1 MDKEQQPEPTT
12 HFGYREVSES
22 EKTRLVGRVFRS
34 VATRYDLMN
43 DLMSGGL
50 HRAWKAFA
58 LNIAAAK
65 PGERVLDLAGGT
77 GDLAAAMATRV
88 SDRGLVVLS
97 DINDA
102 MLAVGRDR
110 LMDRGTPRRLTYVQ
124 ANAETLPFPDNTF
137 DLITI
142 GFGLRNVTHKD
153 RALAAMCRALKPG
166 GRCIVLEFSHPRS
179 PLLSRLYDAYSFTV
193 VPKLGRY
200 VARDEESYQYL
211 VESIRKHPDQEAL
224 KALMEE
230 AGFARVGY
238 WNLTGGIVAVHRGYK
253 L

>member
-1 MDKEQQPEPTT
+1 MDNEQTEPST

-22 EKTRLVGRVFRS
+22 EKGRLVGRVFRS
-34 VATRYDLMN
+34 VASRYDLMN

-50 HRAWKAFA
+50 HRVWKAFA
-58 LNIAAAK
+58 LGLAAAK

-77 GDLAAAMATRV
+77 GDLAAAMARRTG
-88 SDRGLVVLS
+88 DKGLVILS
-97 DINDA
+97 DINEA
-102 MLAVGRDR
+102 MLGVGRDR
-110 LMDRGTPRRLTYVQ
+110 LIDKGVTDSVSYVQ
-124 ANAETLPFPDNTF
+124 ANAEALPFPDNTF

-142 GFGLRNVTHKD
+142 GFGLRNVTRKEQ
-153 RALAAMCRALKPG
+153 ALAAMRRALKPG

-179 PLLSRLYDAYSFTV
+179 QLFGRLYDAYSFGV

-211 VESIRKHPDQEAL
+211 VESIRKHPDQEGL
-224 KALMEE
+224 KAMMEG
-230 AGFARVGY
+230 AGLRRVEY

>member
-1 MDKEQQPEPTT
+1 MDKGQTESTT

-58 LNIAAAK
+58 LNMAAAK
-65 PGERVLDLAGGT
+65 PGERILDLAGGT
-77 GDLAAAMATRV
+77 GDLATAMAARV
-88 SDRGLVVLS
+88 ADRGLVVLS

-110 LMDRGTPRRLTYVQ
+110 LMDRGMPRPLAYVQ
-124 ANAETLPFPDNTF
+124 ANAEALPFPDNTF

-153 RALAAMCRALKPG
+153 RALAAMFRALRPG

-179 PLLSRLYDAYSFTV
+179 PLLSRLYDAYSFAV
-193 VPKLGRY
+193 VPRLGRY
-200 VARDEESYQYL
+200 VAQDEESYRYL
-211 VESIRKHPDQEAL
+211 VESIRKHPDQEGL
-224 KALMEE
+224 KGLMEG
-230 AGFARVGY
+230 AGLQRVGY

-253 L
+253 F

>member
-1 MDKEQQPEPTT
+1 MDDKRTEPST

-22 EKTRLVGRVFRS
+22 EKGRLVGRVFRS

-58 LNIAAAK
+58 LGLAAAK

-77 GDLAAAMATRV
+77 GDLAAAMAGRTG
-88 SDRGLVVLS
+88 DKGLVVLS

-102 MLAVGRDR
+102 MLGVGRDR
-110 LMDRGTPRRLTYVQ
+110 LVDRGVTGPVTYVQ
-124 ANAETLPFPDNTF
+124 ANAEALPFPDNSF

-142 GFGLRNVTHKD
+142 GFGLRNVTRKE
-153 RALAAMCRALKPG
+153 RALAAMRGALKPG

-179 PLLSRLYDAYSFTV
+179 QLLGRLYDAYSFGI

-211 VESIRKHPDQEAL
+211 VESIRKHPDQEGL
-224 KALMEE
+224 KTMMEG
-230 AGFARVGY
+230 AGLGRVEY

>member
-1 MDKEQQPEPTT
+1 MDKEQAESTT
-12 HFGYREVSES
+12 HFGYREVPES

-58 LNIAAAK
+58 LNIAGAK

-77 GDLAAAMATRV
+77 GDLAAAMAARV
-88 SDRGLVVLS
+88 KDRGLVVLS
-97 DINDA
+97 DINEA

-110 LMDRGTPRRLTYVQ
+110 LMDRGTPRQLSYAQ
-124 ANAETLPFPDNTF
+124 ANAEALPFPDNTF

-153 RALAAMCRALKPG
+153 RALAAMARALKPG
-166 GRCIVLEFSHPRS
+166 GRCVVLEFSRPRS
-179 PLLSRLYDAYSFTV
+179 PLFSRLYDAYSFSV
-193 VPKLGRY
+193 VPKIGRY

-211 VESIRKHPDQEAL
+211 VESIRKHPDQETL
-224 KALMEE
+224 KGMMED
-230 AGFARVGY
+230 AGLQRVNY

>member
-1 MDKEQQPEPTT
+1 MDNEQTEPST

-22 EKTRLVGRVFRS
+22 EKGRLVGRVFRS
-34 VATRYDLMN
+34 VASRYDLMN

-50 HRAWKAFA
+50 HRVWKAFA
-58 LNIAAAK
+58 LGLAAAK

-77 GDLAAAMATRV
+77 GDLAAAMARRTG
-88 SDRGLVVLS
+88 DKGLVILS

-102 MLAVGRDR
+102 MLGVGRDR
-110 LMDRGTPRRLTYVQ
+110 LIDKGVSDSVSYVQ

-142 GFGLRNVTHKD
+142 GFGLRNVTRKEQ
-153 RALAAMCRALKPG
+153 ALAAMRRALKPG

-179 PLLSRLYDAYSFTV
+179 QLFGRLYDAYSFGV

-211 VESIRKHPDQEAL
+211 VESIRKHPDQEGL
-224 KALMEE
+224 KAMMEG
-230 AGFARVGY
+230 AGLGRVEY

>member
-1 MDKEQQPEPTT
+1 MDNEQTEPST

-22 EKTRLVGRVFRS
+22 EKGRLVGRVFRS
-34 VATRYDLMN
+34 VASRYDLMN

-50 HRAWKAFA
+50 HRVWKAFA
-58 LNIAAAK
+58 LGLAAAK

-77 GDLAAAMATRV
+77 GDLAAAMARRTG
-88 SDRGLVVLS
+88 DKGLVILS
-97 DINDA
+97 DINEA
-102 MLAVGRDR
+102 MLGVGRDR
-110 LMDRGTPRRLTYVQ
+110 LIDKGVTDSVSYVQ
-124 ANAETLPFPDNTF
+124 ANAEALPFPDNTF

-142 GFGLRNVTHKD
+142 GFGLRNVTRKEL
-153 RALAAMCRALKPG
+153 ALAAMRRALKPG

-179 PLLSRLYDAYSFTV
+179 QLFGRLYDAYSFGV

-211 VESIRKHPDQEAL
+211 VESIRKHPDQEGL
-224 KALMEE
+224 KAMMEG
-230 AGFARVGY
+230 AGLRRVEY